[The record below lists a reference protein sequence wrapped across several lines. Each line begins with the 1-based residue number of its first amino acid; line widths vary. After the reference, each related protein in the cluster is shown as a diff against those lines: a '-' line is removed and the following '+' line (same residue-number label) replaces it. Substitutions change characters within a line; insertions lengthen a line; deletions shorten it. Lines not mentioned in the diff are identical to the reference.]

1 MRKQGRK
8 DQVEAA
14 PPPHVPFQ
22 DGRGSG
28 VGSKPSVAPSAGM
41 LPGLKHRVCQGRT
54 DGLRHLGLSHEG
66 FGFLDHCIQA
76 PRQGNGETPPSG
88 EDRFLL
94 AWSYEV

>member
-66 FGFLDHCIQA
+66 FGILGSLHT
-76 PRQGNGETPPSG
+76 GSPSG
-88 EDRFLL
+88 EWGDASFWRGQIPLGL
-94 AWSYEV
+94 VI